1 MEQRR
6 PRLGDVL
13 DDYCPRE
20 RRITNHVIVAMIE
33 DKVKQTRCTTCNGDH
48 DYKQARTP
56 SPRRPKAVAAIQ
68 GGAES
73 FEQKPSLASPVRI
86 EADSPDVADNL
97 PDSPALELGDGP
109 EAAAAATETS
119 SELEQPLPDFV
130 EPAAQPALAASADH
144 ASGDDMST
152 DATPEGERVREDDGP
167 VHRRLIRAAL
177 PRPEGYVP
185 ERKEPEFTIR
195 QPGGRGREADGNR
208 TGGHRPGGQR
218 PQGGFGQGGGQSRFG
233 GQRHGSGPHQQ
244 RQGGRPGPNGP
255 NGGQRDGRPDG
266 AGDSRGPRQG
276 SGPGRRRG
284 R

>member
-68 GGAES
+68 GAAES
-73 FEQKPSLASPVRI
+73 FEQKPSLASPARL
-86 EADSPDVADNL
+86 EADSPDL
-97 PDSPALELGDGP
+97 PDSTTVELGDAR
-109 EAAAAATETS
+109 EAVTAAAEMP
-119 SELEQPLPDFV
+119 SEPVQPLPQFV
-130 EPAAQPALAASADH
+130 EPAAQPAVLAASANPVS
-144 ASGDDMST
+144 ADDMT
-152 DATPEGERVREDDGP
+152 ADATPEGERVREDDGP

-266 AGDSRGPRQG
+266 PGDSRGPRQG